1 MKKLLILIVAFVF
14 LLQAART
21 QNLSYLSLNVGPKF
35 DHYRLTDQG
44 DGIFY
49 KPDNGKK
56 FGFTIGHE
64 FMKNVFAEV
73 GFSYNQV
80 WDATHYKVFPQSYG
94 SSGANLLY
102 EFPVRIIYRYPVYK
116 DKISL
121 SGTIGITGAFNAYY
135 RNGGV
140 SHGGTVTIGDGNDSV
155 STHSIYTFSD
165 KKFMSF
171 LNAGISAD
179 YKFKNNLIISIGT
192 EFS

>member
-94 SSGANLLY
+94 SCC
-102 EFPVRIIYRYPVYK
+102 
-116 DKISL
+116 
-121 SGTIGITGAFNAYY
+121 
-135 RNGGV
+135 
-140 SHGGTVTIGDGNDSV
+140 
-155 STHSIYTFSD
+155 
-165 KKFMSF
+165 MSF
-171 LNAGISAD
+171 LLGSFTD
-179 YKFKNNLIISIGT
+179 TRSIKTKYPCRGLLVSPVHSMHTT
-192 EFS
+192 EMGAFPMEEP